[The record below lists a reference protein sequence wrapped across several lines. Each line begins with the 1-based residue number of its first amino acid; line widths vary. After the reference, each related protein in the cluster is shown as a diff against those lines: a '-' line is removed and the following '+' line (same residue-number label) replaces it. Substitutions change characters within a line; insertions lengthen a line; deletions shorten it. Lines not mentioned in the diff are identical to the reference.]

1 MTKPQEVTYHQYSRH
16 VSSALS
22 PDKLDFYRCYPQYVA
37 RRFPTINPSWFVDI
51 SSGKHNNITIFT
63 WIEDHIKKYE
73 PTIDIDFSSSW
84 ELVWQTTI
92 TSLELQI
99 ESLTS
104 GLSNAEYNQMLTTL
118 HHMKGADLLYA
129 GKTKAFIINIHNSI
143 ERHAEQGDK
152 NFRMD
157 LLPEVEFVGD
167 LIVLHGFPGGA
178 IVITY
183 QMLVNCFDKL
193 EAKFSWL
200 FYVKYMSLQSAH
212 KTFEVDKLFFAI
224 YSILEDAYK
233 TLGNEAVRVCKLL
246 EPLLIGVSL
255 QELDPRTHDHDF
267 GNIIRSTY
275 EEEKSYLQPYVNKIW
290 LTSKQFLA
298 KFGSQGI
305 PYLIEQYGQEKLHNY
320 PIVSIESGLEKMHQY
335 GTSIRISEDQAVR
348 DIASNFKREYFV
360 AYYEKHKVL
369 PKVVDNWRL
378 DSRIKTLI
386 LKGKPGSIRECYK
399 IPNEA

>member
-1 MTKPQEVTYHQYSRH
+1 M
-16 VSSALS
+16 SSALS

-37 RRFPTINPSWFVDI
+37 RGFPTIDPLWFVDVA
-51 SSGKHNNITIFT
+51 SGRHNNITIFS

-73 PTIDIDFSSSW
+73 PIIDINFSSSW
-84 ELVWQTTI
+84 DLVWQTTI
-92 TSLELQI
+92 TSLQLQI

-104 GLSNAEYNQMLTTL
+104 GLSNADYHKMLTVL
-118 HHMKGADLLYA
+118 HLMKESEDLLYA
-129 GKTKAFIINIHNSI
+129 GKTKAFIINVHNSI
-143 ERHAEQGDK
+143 ERHSEQGSRT
-152 NFRMD
+152 FRID
-157 LLPEVEFVGD
+157 LLPEVEFIGD
-167 LIVLHGFPGGA
+167 LIVLHAFPGGP

-183 QMLVNCFDKL
+183 QMLVNCLDKL

-212 KTFEVDKLFFAI
+212 KPFEVDKLFFAI
-224 YSILEDAYK
+224 YSILEEAYK
-233 TLGNEAVRVCKLL
+233 TLGNEAIRVCKLL

-267 GNIIRSTY
+267 GNIIKSTY
-275 EEEKSYLQPYVNKIW
+275 KEERPYLQPYVDKIW
-290 LTSKQFLA
+290 LTSKHFLN
-298 KFGSQGI
+298 KFGTQGI

-335 GTSIRISEDQAVR
+335 GTSIRISEDQAIR
-348 DIASNFKREYFV
+348 DIAANFKREYFV

-378 DSRIKTLI
+378 DSRIKSLI
-386 LKGKPGSIRECYK
+386 LKGKDQ
-399 IPNEA
+399 